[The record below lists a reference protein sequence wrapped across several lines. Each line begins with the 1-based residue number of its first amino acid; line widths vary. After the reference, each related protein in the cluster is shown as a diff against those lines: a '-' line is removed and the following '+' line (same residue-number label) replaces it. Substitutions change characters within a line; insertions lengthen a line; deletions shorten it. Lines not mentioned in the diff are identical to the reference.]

1 MVGLFVIMIGYSSYA
16 LIIIRS
22 AANTPMDQNSPE
34 DIFTLGS
41 YLSREQYGE
50 TPLLY
55 GQTYVSEVEYKV
67 NGNMVEAVTVDEGPV
82 WTRIAKK
89 DSSEKDRYFVSRRKE
104 RYIMRDEL
112 NTLFPRMHSKSDSKH
127 IEAYK
132 AWADVKGKRVRLTD
146 YDGNAKIVIKP
157 TFVENIRF
165 FLNYQVNFMYIRYF
179 MWNFSGRQ
187 NDIQGHGEVS
197 NGNWI
202 TGIKFIDNHLAGP
215 QDDMPDSIAKNKGHN
230 VYYMLPLLLGLLG
243 IAFQVSSG
251 KRGIEGFWVVFL
263 LFFMTGLAIV
273 VYLNQPPYQPRERD
287 YAYAGSFYA
296 FCIWIGLGVAYIVRT
311 LEKYVKKVPVVAT
324 SAAGSLLCLLIPLQ
338 MASQNWDDH
347 NRSKR
352 YLTRDFGFNYLTTC
366 EPNAVIFTMGDN
378 DTFPLW
384 YAQEVEGYRTD
395 VRVCNLSY
403 LQTDWYVDQMKRQSY
418 ESTPLPISWNRADYI
433 QGKHDAARIIRQTDN
448 AWDVSRALDRIK
460 SDDVKTKKIQGYSG
474 QMDNVPTY
482 LLYIPV
488 NKSAAIASGVV
499 KPENADWLLDS
510 MYLYFGPQYNEKNEV
525 VQPAKT
531 YLAKEEMMILNML
544 SNNKDWSRPFYY
556 AITVSAD
563 EYVGLDPYFRQDG
576 IAYRIVPYNT
586 IREEGRRYDTDILYD
601 NLMHKYR
608 WGNLEQPGLYIDEN
622 SGRLA
627 RTFRSLFGA
636 LGANLVNEG
645 KLDKAKEAMDYAL
658 KVIPAYNIPH
668 DYISSRDIAD
678 TYLLAGD
685 TVKAKEIY
693 DTLVETS
700 LRELKWYSRL
710 KTSHYASAMN
720 EVWKSII
727 CLQRI
732 IHFYENIDPEKY
744 KALIEDYQ
752 LYVSQ
757 FYQFQ
762 ERNTAPEG
770 GKNR

>member
-1 MVGLFVIMIGYSSYA
+1 MIGYSSYA
-16 LIIIRS
+16 LIMIRS

-67 NGNMVEAVTVDEGPV
+67 NGNMVEAVSKDEGPV
-82 WTRIAKK
+82 WTQIAKK
-89 DSSEKDRYFVSRRKE
+89 DPSEKDRYFVSKRKE
-104 RYIMRDEL
+104 NYIMKDEL
-112 NTLFPRMHSKSDSKH
+112 NMLFPRMYSKSDPKH

-132 AWADVKGKRVRLTD
+132 AWGEVKGKRVRIID
-146 YDGNAKIVIKP
+146 YDDKAKIVIKP

-165 FLNYQVNFMYIRYF
+165 FLKYQVNFMYIRYF

-202 TGIKFIDNHLAGP
+202 TGIKFIDNQLVGP

-243 IAFQVSSG
+243 IAFQISSG
-251 KRGIEGFWVVFL
+251 RRGIEGFWIVFL

-273 VYLNQPPYQPRERD
+273 VYLNQTPYQPRERD

-296 FCIWIGLGVAYIVRT
+296 FCIWIGLGVAYIVRI
-311 LEKYVKKVPVVAT
+311 LEKYVKVPAVAT
-324 SAAGSLLCLLIPLQ
+324 SAVGSLLCLLIPLQ

-366 EPNAVIFTMGDN
+366 EPNSVIFTMGDN

-403 LQTDWYVDQMKRQSY
+403 LQTDWYIDQMKRQSY
-418 ESTPLPISWNRADYI
+418 ESTPLPISWNRVDYI
-433 QGKHDAARIIRQTDN
+433 QGKHDLARIIRQTDN
-448 AWDVSRALDRIK
+448 IWDVSRALDRVK
-460 SDDVKTKKIQGYSG
+460 SDDNRTKKIQGYSG
-474 QMDNVPTY
+474 QMDNIPTY
-482 LLYIPV
+482 FLYIPV
-488 NKSAAIASGVV
+488 DKSAAIASGLV
-499 KPENADWLLDS
+499 KQENADWLLDS
-510 MYLYFGPQYNEKNEV
+510 MYLYFGPQHNEKNEV

-531 YLAKEEMMILNML
+531 YLGKQEMMILNML
-544 SNNKDWSRPFYY
+544 SNNKDWLRPFYF
-556 AITVSAD
+556 AITVSTD

-576 IAYRIVPYNT
+576 IAYRVVPYNT
-586 IREEGRRYDTDILYD
+586 YKEEGRRYDTDILYD

-627 RTFRSLFGA
+627 RTFRSLFGT
-636 LGANLVNEG
+636 LGVNLVNEG

-658 KVIPAYNIPH
+658 KVIPTYNIPH

-678 TYLLAGD
+678 TYLQAGD

-700 LRELKWYSRL
+700 LKELKWYSRL
-710 KTSHYASAMN
+710 KPSFYASAMN
-720 EVWKSII
+720 EVWRSLG

-752 LYVSQ
+752 LYASQ
-757 FYQFQ
+757 IYQFQ
-762 ERNTAPEG
+762 ERKIAPER